1 MTAAKPPKAARWLL
15 EHLGSSRMN
24 DALIGDLSERY
35 RKGRTRRWYWRQV
48 LHTIISQRVN
58 QTRSIFGDYMRRTL
72 AVTGAVIMALF
83 LFLLQAQAQ
92 LTIHAASDQPVAGWQ
107 RMDYNNHA
115 VWVSPTASLTSA
127 DILRAEPSTRDGARA
142 VGVIF
147 NDSGAR
153 KMTDLSHEQINKHIA
168 MVLDGKVIFAPKVRA
183 EIGSQALITGRGPN
197 GLPAEV
203 AQRIVQSVNRK

>member
-35 RKGRTRRWYWRQV
+35 QKGRTRRWYWRQV

-58 QTRSIFGDYMRRTL
+58 QPRTF
-72 AVTGAVIMALF
+72 AVAGAVIMALF

-92 LTIHAASDQPVAGWQ
+92 FTIHAASDQPVPGWQ
-107 RMDYNNHA
+107 RMDYNNQA

-147 NDSGAR
+147 SDSGAR
-153 KMTDLSHEQINKHIA
+153 KMTDLSHEQINKLIA

>member
-1 MTAAKPPKAARWLL
+1 MATQPPLLATWLL
-15 EHLGSSRMN
+15 RYFGCGRTN
-24 DALIGDLSERY
+24 DAVLGDLSERY
-35 RKGRTRRWYWRQV
+35 QKGRTGRWYWKQV
-48 LHTIISQRVN
+48 LLT
-58 QTRSIFGDYMRRTL
+58 IFGGYMRRPI
-72 AVTGAVIMALF
+72 AVASAVIVGLF

-107 RMDYNNHA
+107 RMNYNNQA

-127 DILRAEPSTRDGARA
+127 DILRAEPSTRDGGRA

-147 NDSGAR
+147 NDAGAK
-153 KMTDLSHEQINKHIA
+153 KMTDLSHEQINKLIA

-183 EIGSQALITGRGPN
+183 EIGSQALITGRAPN